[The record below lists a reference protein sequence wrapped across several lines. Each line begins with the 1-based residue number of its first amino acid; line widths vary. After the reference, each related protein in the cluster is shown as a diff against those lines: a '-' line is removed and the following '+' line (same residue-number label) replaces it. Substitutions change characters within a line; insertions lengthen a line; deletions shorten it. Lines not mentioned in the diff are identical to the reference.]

1 MEAQNSVETVKSES
15 FEQCTLTEESFSI
28 FNIHAQKSCPSTGSF
43 GPGLLGLRPGPR
55 KGQTAGGSMEGGD
68 HTDSQDTRIGGVDK
82 KGAARDARVSV
93 IT

>member
-1 MEAQNSVETVKSES
+1 METVKSES

-28 FNIHAQKSCPSTGSF
+28 FNIHAQKSCPSTGSV
-43 GPGLLGLRPGPR
+43 GPGLLGLRPGPC

-68 HTDSQDTRIGGVDK
+68 HTADSQDTRIGGVDK